1 MPQAPQVTRRP
12 RAYPPPE
19 FPPRKP
25 RLFARTP
32 PAIFPVLLGLE
43 GLALALRRGM
53 EGVGGWKDGPIE
65 ALIGALLAVVAFAL
79 LALAV
84 KIARRPAVVAQDM
97 AVITGRAGYGAA
109 SMCVMAAAA
118 LLAPYAPKVGMIVLV
133 AGLALHAA
141 QAVTMAVVLLRAPA
155 ETRGVTPVWHL
166 NFTGFILGGVA
177 ALALGQPA
185 LAQAILLV
193 TLPVAALIWGLSLAQ
208 LIGRI
213 PPAPLR
219 PLLAIHLAPA
229 ALFTVVAQGVGQP
242 LLALAFAGFGAV
254 ILLALL
260 ASARWITTS
269 GFSPIWGAFT
279 FPLTAA
285 ASAALALGGAGLWI
299 GIGLLM
305 ASLAIVPA
313 IAWQVLKLWPAGRLA
328 IRTNAA
334 EA

>member
-1 MPQAPQVTRRP
+1 MPQTPQVTRRP

-25 RLFARTP
+25 KLFARTP
-32 PAIFPVLLGLE
+32 PAIFPVLLGLV
-43 GLALALRRGM
+43 GLALALRRGA
-53 EGVGGWKDGPIE
+53 GLIGWSQGPLE
-65 ALIGALLAVVAFAL
+65 ALSGALLVGVGFAL

-84 KIARRPAVVAQDM
+84 KIARRPAVVLQDM
-97 AVITGRAGYGAA
+97 AAITGKAGYAAA
-109 SMCVMAAAA
+109 SMTVMASAA
-118 LLAPYAPKVGMIVLV
+118 LIAPYSQTTAFAVLL

-141 QAVTMAVVLLRAPA
+141 QAITVIAVLLRGPA
-155 ETRGVTPVWHL
+155 EARGVTPVWHL
-166 NFTGFILGGVA
+166 NFTGFIVGGMA
-177 ALALGQPA
+177 ALALQETA
-185 LAQAILLV
+185 LAQLILLA

-208 LIGRI
+208 LIARI

-229 ALFTVVAQGVGQP
+229 ALFTTVAQGTGQP
-242 LLALAFAGFGAV
+242 LLATAFAGFGAV

-260 ASARWITTS
+260 VASRWITAS

-285 ASAALALGGAGLWI
+285 TSAALGLPAPWHWAGMALLILSLGA
-299 GIGLLM
+299 
-305 ASLAIVPA
+305 VPV

-328 IRTNAA
+328 AKTNAA

>member
-1 MPQAPQVTRRP
+1 MPQSPQVTRRP

-25 RLFARTP
+25 KLFARTP

-43 GLALALRRGM
+43 GLALALRRAA
-53 EGVGGWKDGPIE
+53 ELIGWSQGPLE
-65 ALIGALLAVVAFAL
+65 ALTGALLVGVAFAL

-84 KIARRPAVVAQDM
+84 KIARRPAVVLQDM
-97 AVITGRAGYGAA
+97 AAITGKAGYAAA
-109 SMCVMAAAA
+109 SMTVMAAAG
-118 LLAPYAPKVGMIVLV
+118 LLAPYGQTIAFAVLI
-133 AGLALHAA
+133 AGLALHGA
-141 QAVTMAVVLLRAPA
+141 QAVIVILVLLRGPA
-155 ETRGVTPVWHL
+155 EARGATPVWHL
-166 NFTGFILGGVA
+166 NFTGFIVGGMA
-177 ALALGQPA
+177 ALALQETA
-185 LAQAILLV
+185 LAQVILLA

-208 LIGRI
+208 LIARI

-229 ALFTVVAQGVGQP
+229 ALFAIVAEGCGQP
-242 LLALAFAGFGAV
+242 LLATAFAGFGAV

-260 ASARWITTS
+260 AAIRWITAS

-285 ASAALALGGAGLWI
+285 TSAALGLPAPWHWAGMALLI
-299 GIGLLM
+299 L
-305 ASLAIVPA
+305 SLGTVPA
-313 IAWQVLKLWPAGRLA
+313 IGWHILKLWPAGRLA
-328 IRTNAA
+328 AKTNAA

>member
-12 RAYPPPE
+12 RAFPPPE

-25 RLFARTP
+25 KLFARTP
-32 PAIFPVLLGLE
+32 PAVFPVLLGLE
-43 GLALALRRGM
+43 GLALALRRGAEVIGW
-53 EGVGGWKDGPIE
+53 EGGPVE
-65 ALIGALLAVVAFAL
+65 ALIGALLLGVGFAL

-97 AVITGRAGYGAA
+97 AAITGRAGYAAA
-109 SMCVMAAAA
+109 SMSVMAAAA
-118 LLAPYAPKVGMIVLV
+118 LLAPYAPQTALAILIT
-133 AGLALHAA
+133 GLALHAA
-141 QAVTMAVVLLRAPA
+141 QAVAMAAVLLRGPA

-166 NFTGFILGGVA
+166 SFSGFIMGGVG
-177 ALALGQPA
+177 ALALGQGA
-185 LAQAILLV
+185 LAEALFLT
-193 TLPVAALIWGLSLAQ
+193 TLPIAALIWGLSLAQ

-229 ALFTVVAQGVGQP
+229 ALFAIVAQGIGQP
-242 LLALAFAGFGAV
+242 LLALAFTGFGTV

-260 ASARWITTS
+260 ASIRWITTS

-285 ASAALALGGAGLWI
+285 TSAALSLGQPALWL
-299 GIGLLM
+299 GIVLLIL
-305 ASLAIVPA
+305 SLVTVPA
-313 IAWQVLKLWPAGRLA
+313 IAWHILKLWPAGRLA
-328 IRTNAA
+328 AKTNAA